1 MDASG
6 TPNSSDTTPGVSDN
20 SSDAKSFTVIP
31 ASTTR
36 TPSSLANEVQSDV
49 DNGGAVLE
57 DDTDL
62 LAPSAPAQSF

>member
-6 TPNSSDTTPGVSDN
+6 TPNSSEGAPVASDN
-20 SSDAKSFTVIP
+20 SSDAQSLTVTP
-31 ASTTR
+31 ATTTR
-36 TPSSLANEVQSDV
+36 SSSSMAKEVQSDV

>member
-6 TPNSSDTTPGVSDN
+6 TPNSSDGAPVVSDN
-20 SSDAKSFTVIP
+20 SSESLTVTP
-31 ASTTR
+31 ATTTR
-36 TPSSLANEVQSDV
+36 SSSSMANEVQSDV